1 MKLDDQRYKAFEIW
15 QSDRG
20 LPFAPAP
27 CVPGF
32 FHTSCRQDAAILLI
46 GNLDLDEK
54 LQGTQVHA
62 TEMIARLS
70 AALVVPVS
78 AILVTALPLSFI
90 GLLNW
95 HAGLKKV
102 VLFGEVVQKW
112 AHDSKALVGK
122 SEVELVFAPSLL
134 DLLRFPLLKRS
145 LWACLRTP

>member
-32 FHTSCRQDAAILLI
+32 FHTSCRQDAALL
-46 GNLDLDEK
+46 L
-54 LQGTQVHA
+54 
-62 TEMIARLS
+62 IARLS